1 MTWLKFSYD
10 VKIDFHFRML
20 LFSHLSLT
28 TRFFVTGEKKFLQLK
43 KERKV
48 GVLFQT
54 KKRLTNLAS
63 KSVRIQFK
71 PKRSNCL
78 AIQYIFGL
86 EWKGNI

>member
-1 MTWLKFSYD
+1 
-10 VKIDFHFRML
+10 ML

-54 KKRLTNLAS
+54 TKRLTNLAS

-71 PKRSNCL
+71 PKRSTCL
-78 AIQYIFGL
+78 AIQNIFGL